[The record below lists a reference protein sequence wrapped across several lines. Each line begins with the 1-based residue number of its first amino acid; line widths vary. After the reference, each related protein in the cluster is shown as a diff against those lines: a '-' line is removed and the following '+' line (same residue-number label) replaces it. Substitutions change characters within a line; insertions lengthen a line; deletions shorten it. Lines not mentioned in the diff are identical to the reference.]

1 MTRFVALVAVGLL
14 ALAGTAVA
22 KTNGAKV
29 YRAALA
35 PVAVDATTPTGKA
48 HLVDGKKNNILTIHV
63 KGLTPGT
70 SYPWHLHAV
79 APGVEDPCVAGAQE
93 GPIDTSF
100 AYGTLTGNP
109 AGNGSAKAKSPTFN
123 WGAATN
129 RYYVDVHD
137 PITGAPIACGELFGK
152 ASKPKPKTTP
162 KSNGKQVGKAPVGK
176 APKSPKKVK

>member
-29 YRAALA
+29 YRATLA
-35 PVAVDATTPTGKA
+35 PVAIDATIPTGRA
-48 HLVDGKKNNILTIHV
+48 HLVDGKKNNILTIHM

-79 APGVEDPCVAGAQE
+79 APGVEDPCVTG
-93 GPIDTSF
+93 GPEDTSF
-100 AYGTLTGNP
+100 TYRTLTGNP

-129 RYYVDVHD
+129 QYYVDVHD
-137 PITGAPIACGELFGK
+137 PVTLAPIACGVLARK
-152 ASKPKPKTTP
+152 APKPHP
-162 KSNGKQVGKAPVGK
+162 NGKQLGKAPVGKAPVGK
-176 APKSPKKVK
+176 APKSHKKVK